1 MKTLRSAARPRR
13 FIASFLPSALLV
25 SAHSPAP
32 APTHA
37 ATTETVRLNP
47 FDVTAGSTQGFMAT
61 HPISGTPRGGR

>member
-25 SAHSPAP
+25 SAQSPAP

-37 ATTETVRLNP
+37 ATNETVHLNP
-47 FDVTAGSTQGFMAT
+47 FDVTAGSTQGYRAT
-61 HPISGTPRGGR
+61 HPIFGTPRRGR